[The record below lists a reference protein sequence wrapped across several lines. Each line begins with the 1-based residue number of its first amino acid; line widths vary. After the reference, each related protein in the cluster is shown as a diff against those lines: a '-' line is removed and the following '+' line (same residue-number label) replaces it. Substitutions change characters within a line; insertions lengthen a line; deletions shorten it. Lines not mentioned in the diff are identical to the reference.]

1 MTPEFDGPWRLLSED
16 LVIGQRRWIMRDPGN
31 PNRWIVKTQSWA
43 PSLIAEGNERDRNEA
58 AGQRFGDGRIVARIP
73 LSILYGKELGEAF
86 KVGDEPY
93 IRKFLDDPNN
103 AWMRTFGG
111 RLT

>member
-1 MTPEFDGPWRLLSED
+1 VAAAIRGSRYWAAPLDHARS
-16 LVIGQRRWIMRDPGN
+16 GQ
-31 PNRWIVKTQSWA
+31 S
-43 PSLIAEGNERDRNEA
+43 
-58 AGQRFGDGRIVARIP
+58 GQRFGDGRIVARIP